1 MLVFNTIALIL
12 VLVLIRRERKVSEQL
27 KQRHIN
33 MQSENSMLYQ
43 DSLIRHKNL
52 TYKYLQVTRKAI
64 DRSTAKQDFGICWK
78 LTAVFGLTWMLGIGV
93 QYHIALRIAF
103 ILCNSLQGI
112 NLWENENRKLK
123 A

>member
-1 MLVFNTIALIL
+1 
-12 VLVLIRRERKVSEQL
+12 
-27 KQRHIN
+27 

-43 DSLIRHKNL
+43 DSLIRHQILPCTYTVTASNLVAINL

-78 LTAVFGLTWMLGIGV
+78 LTAVFGLTWMLGIGA